1 MRKARSEERAGG
13 GDVEMT
19 IYELR
24 QAVSE
29 YAIMWIQKDD
39 GEYCEANESRYL
51 SHKWDGEAVKT
62 MYPEKVSCVWVHGNH
77 GCHLGGIKKNPLG
90 RAGRR

>member
-1 MRKARSEERAGG
+1 MCKSHGPNSIESHIRKTRSGEREGG

-62 MYPEKVSCVWVHGNH
+62 MYPEKYHAFGYMAITVV
-77 GCHLGGIKKNPLG
+77 I
-90 RAGRR
+90 

>member
-1 MRKARSEERAGG
+1 
-13 GDVEMT
+13 MT

-62 MYPEKVSCVWVHGNH
+62 MAITVV
-77 GCHLGGIKKNPLG
+77 I
-90 RAGRR
+90 

>member
-1 MRKARSEERAGG
+1 MTPGRSKKGHKKTCSGERAGG

-62 MYPEKVSCVWVHGNH
+62 MYPEKYHAFGYMAITVV
-77 GCHLGGIKKNPLG
+77 I
-90 RAGRR
+90 